1 MTIQQAKDTVNSSF
15 PSIWSRED
23 VLALL
28 DRVDAGIGILT
39 DEQIDQ
45 LANNISEN
53 IDGESVGVINDYE
66 LSMSHHEVELDS
78 VNFDTRTLK
87 NIVKDNIKEF
97 IKEIQDEATA

>member
-28 DRVDAGIGILT
+28 DRVDEGMETLSI
-39 DEQIDQ
+39 EQIDQ
-45 LANNISEN
+45 LSDNIAEN
-53 IDGESVGVINDYE
+53 IDGESVGVIRDYE

-78 VNFDTRTLK
+78 VDFDTRILK
-87 NIVKDNIKEF
+87 DIIKGNIKEF
-97 IKEIQDEATA
+97 IKELKDEATA